1 MNKVLDG
8 KLDVIAYLPLKNFKE
23 KICGRP
29 DYTIEDLK
37 KIVQFGEDVDE
48 DDDEAENEDERIP
61 EQEKWYWEILGEFDQ
76 K

>member
-37 KIVQFGEDVDE
+37 KIVRFFEEGDE
-48 DDDEAENEDERIP
+48 DQDERIP

-76 K
+76 Q